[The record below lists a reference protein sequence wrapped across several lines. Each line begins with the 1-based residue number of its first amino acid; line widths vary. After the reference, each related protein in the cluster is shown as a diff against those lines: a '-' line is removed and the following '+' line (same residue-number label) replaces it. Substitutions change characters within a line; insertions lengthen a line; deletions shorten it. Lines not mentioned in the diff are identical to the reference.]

1 MDRVPTLGL
10 MVKNMWEAGKRANS
24 MGRLLYIIQ
33 KDKANLAFGK
43 MEKESNGLKSQHKI

>member
-1 MDRVPTLGL
+1 MDKAPTLGL

-24 MGRLLYIIQ
+24 MGRLLYIIL

-43 MEKESNGLKSQHKI
+43 MEKESSGLKNRHKI